1 MSEEYSFDTE
11 DFVLTK
17 GKEYD
22 FPVVNASRSPKG
34 STIHEGSEPQSDSE
48 LTHDAYNKSKLDKA
62 EMKRLK
68 WNEYMRNYSAK
79 KRKER
84 EERMH
89 KVMISINGK
98 SKLYDEVVINNILI
112 DSFNLFIQ
120 ILNTNNVLN
129 DSTLI
134 CAVNGCNDDIEKLYN
149 LILPIV
155 DKIINPN
162 NYEIRA

>member
-1 MSEEYSFDTE
+1 MSEEYPLSIEGSDSSTDSMNPE
-11 DFVLTK
+11 DFV
-17 GKEYD
+17 
-22 FPVVNASRSPKG
+22 RSG
-34 STIHEGSEPQSDSE
+34 SDLMYPEVLHT
-48 LTHDAYNKSKLDKA
+48 THDNNKSKLDKA

-98 SKLYDEVVINNILI
+98 RKLYDEVVINNILI

-134 CAVNGCNDDIEKLYN
+134 CAVNACNDDIEKLYN

-155 DKIINPN
+155 DKIINPH
-162 NYEIRA
+162 NYEVRA